1 MAFRDRI
8 RSIFRRPA
16 DPVPAPVPVDRAGVA
31 DRRAGALIGV
41 HAGDSLGATFEF
53 NRVGPATIP
62 ADQLDVTGGGAFGWN
77 AGDATDDTDLTRAVL
92 HAHLAATE
100 DPDLDIV
107 RVAADNMAAWKAHGP
122 RDIGGAT
129 ASGLNHYART
139 GDPRDAGAGQG
150 SAGNGSL
157 MRTIPTAVF
166 VDDPDD
172 RARLSREISAVT
184 HDDLTCQA
192 ACVAYNDTVAAVIAG
207 RPVTEAINDAT
218 RITTSSVFGDAASSC
233 RNCGEPTELDDSGDR
248 VHTTNSSRICESY
261 RDQYDEEDGDDIDY
275 RHEAGV
281 LDERYD
287 EAVEQVRQAVDAGRS
302 LDLSEVAATG
312 RFPDGYPYSPGGG
325 HVLHSLAVAVAAAE
339 DDRGLEQALSDVVQ
353 IGGDADTNG
362 AIAGGL
368 LGARDGASAIPQRW
382 RDKLQY
388 GTEFMDGAAAA
399 GPDQWAQIAG
409 DTRSMPVGHA
419 QQVIP
424 PVGSSGMCG
433 AVTRS
438 SGRPCMNT
446 TTHASGRCP
455 AHR

>member
-339 DDRGLEQALSDVVQ
+339 DDRGHPPTVAGQAPVRNRVHGRRCGGGSRPMGTDRRGHPLHARRSRPTGHPAGRFERDVRS
-353 IGGDADTNG
+353 GNPLLRPSLHEHHHPRFG
-362 AIAGGL
+362 ALPSPPLTVLAL
-368 LGARDGASAIPQRW
+368 QARSAT
-382 RDKLQY
+382 K
-388 GTEFMDGAAAA
+388 AAE
-399 GPDQWAQIAG
+399 
-409 DTRSMPVGHA
+409 
-419 QQVIP
+419 
-424 PVGSSGMCG
+424 
-433 AVTRS
+433 
-438 SGRPCMNT
+438 
-446 TTHASGRCP
+446 
-455 AHR
+455 